1 MQHKIIFVSQK
12 DFQEKYN
19 QENDLSNAACISI
32 VDPDEKHKPVISDK
46 WALSLRV
53 EIYDGNTEE
62 SSLFTD
68 SNAKNIINFIQSVK
82 ELEIELLIIHCYAG
96 ISRSAAVAKFASLIL
111 NAYFPDY
118 YILYNKFIYSKLL
131 LNYKSENNYESLF

>member
-82 ELEIELLIIHCYAG
+82 ELEIELYCSLLCRNQQKCSSCKICIID
-96 ISRSAAVAKFASLIL
+96 
-111 NAYFPDY
+111 P
-118 YILYNKFIYSKLL
+118 
-131 LNYKSENNYESLF
+131 